1 VIENIVKGEGMR
13 KAIVVLMAVIVL
25 ALSLGAFA
33 FQNEPEGFR
42 DLKWGDPPTEDM
54 IEFGKDANKWRRT
67 YTKLEERL
75 YLDNVRLD
83 YIYYDFLITS
93 EKDPQFFF
101 VLLRFRDANK
111 FYSLEE
117 ICENRFGLPTHKKTW
132 ENNDESRMWSSETT
146 IIILDMDKFGG
157 ILSIERKPL
166 SEEYRNLLVSA
177 DSD

>member
-1 VIENIVKGEGMR
+1 MR
-13 KAIVVLMAVIVL
+13 KAIVVLVALIVL
-25 ALSLGAFA
+25 ALSLEVFA
-33 FQNEPEGFR
+33 FQNGPGGFR

-54 IEFGKDANKWRRT
+54 VEFGKDMNRYRRT
-67 YTKLEERL
+67 YVKLEEEL

-101 VLLRFRDANK
+101 VLLWFPDAHQ

-117 ICENRFGLPTHKKTW
+117 ICVDRFGLPTYKKTW
-132 ENNDESRMWSSETT
+132 EDNVELRMWSSETT
-146 IIILDMDKFGG
+146 TVILDEDLAGG
-157 ILSIERKPL
+157 ILSIEWKPL
-166 SEEYRNLLVSA
+166 SEEYRNLLVSD

>member
-1 VIENIVKGEGMR
+1 MR
-13 KAIVVLMAVIVL
+13 KAIVALVALIVL
-25 ALSLGAFA
+25 ALSLGVFA

-54 IEFGKDANKWRRT
+54 VEFGKNMNRYRHT
-67 YTKLEERL
+67 YVKLEEEL
-75 YLDNVRLD
+75 YLNNVRMD

-101 VLLRFRDANK
+101 VLLCFLDAYK

-117 ICENRFGLPTHKKTW
+117 ICEDRFGLPTHTKTW
-132 ENNDESRMWSSETT
+132 EDNVELRMWSSETT
-146 IIILDMDKFGG
+146 TIILDGDLAGG
-157 ILSIERKPL
+157 ILSIEWKPL
-166 SEEYRNLLVSA
+166 SEEYRNLLLSD